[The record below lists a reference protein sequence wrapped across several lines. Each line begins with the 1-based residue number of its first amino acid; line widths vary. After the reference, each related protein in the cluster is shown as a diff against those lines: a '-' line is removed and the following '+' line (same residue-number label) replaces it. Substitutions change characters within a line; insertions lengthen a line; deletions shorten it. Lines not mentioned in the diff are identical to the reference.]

1 MNYRDYKAIMEDEQL
16 VESQAVRNYLER
28 AIYWNSSIKSVTE
41 HYPEDVAIRL
51 KKRFEEEKI
60 KFIFL
65 ALDIARFEKDV
76 GVKIFEEGELFI
88 EKVAQDRVNDLK
100 GGHS

>member
-1 MNYRDYKAIMEDEQL
+1 MNYRDYKAIMEDERL
-16 VESQAVRNYLER
+16 EESEAVRNYLER
-28 AIYWNSSIKSVTE
+28 AIYWNNSIKSVTAN
-41 HYPEDVAIRL
+41 YPEEIAIRL

-76 GVKIFEEGELFI
+76 GVKIFEEGESFI
-88 EKVAQDRVNDLK
+88 EKVAQDRFNSLK
-100 GGHS
+100 GGLS